1 MGNNTE
7 IVTEVLLLQVL
18 LREVLHVTTSTNF
31 SP

>member
-7 IVTEVLLLQVL
+7 IVTEILLLQVL
-18 LREVLHVTTSTNF
+18 LREVLHIIARANF